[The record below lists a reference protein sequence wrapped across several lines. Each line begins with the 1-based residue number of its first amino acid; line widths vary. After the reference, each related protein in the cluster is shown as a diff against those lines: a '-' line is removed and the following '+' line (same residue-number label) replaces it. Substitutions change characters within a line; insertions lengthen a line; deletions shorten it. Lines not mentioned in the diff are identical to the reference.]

1 MGKPS
6 RLRKPFLTILAS
18 IFALAVI
25 LYTGLWMYFNRWL
38 PSVELGFDEQFV
50 ASGRYERV
58 TNVRKDSPAE
68 RAGLEREDRILA
80 IDGAPLESTYTL
92 SDMWAAR
99 HAGQAVELTVQR
111 PPASAIFHLNGVLRA
126 AHATSTEGGISQ
138 RLGQDIL
145 NTYPTGFLVVGLVV
159 LFLRPE
165 DPNAWLLALT
175 FASFIAVPRPNSF
188 RGMGSLA
195 RPFALAYR
203 AIFDSLLGAF
213 FLFFF
218 SVFPTRSPLDRRAPW
233 LKWVGLGI
241 GISAALPGLDVGDP
255 GTPSVLIRLIGNN
268 PANFLR
274 LSCLYGLIVL
284 GLVSLVLNAF
294 SARTPEARR
303 KIRVLLWGTL
313 AGVVPGTLL
322 YMAGDFLTFHWPFWL
337 GVVVV
342 LLLWLLP
349 ISFAYA
355 VIKHRV
361 LEIPVLLRRSARYLL
376 VQRGFTILLTL
387 VSVAATLA
395 FAVSFERFLEPLTGN
410 AVPGVIALGT
420 GFGTLLLWTGM
431 QVHRGVGGRIDRAFF
446 RNSYDARM
454 ILEDLAEKTRKATRR
469 EELAGL
475 LAGEISQALH
485 PTFLFI
491 YLERKD
497 GLLYSQGDSACP
509 APESL
514 SPDSPLLRRL
524 AREGGPW
531 EVSAEE
537 PEGNVDFSALGAHR
551 PECLVP
557 MRGDA
562 DRLRGLIVLGAR
574 LSEEP
579 YSREDRRLLATVASQ
594 AGVVL
599 EKIRLAEEMAERME
613 AERRAAQEM
622 DFARQVQARLFP
634 QKLPQLRTLEYA
646 GGCVQAR
653 QVGGDY
659 YDFLD
664 FGAGRLGLVLADI
677 AGKGVSGAL
686 LMANLQA
693 NLRSQY
699 ALAMED
705 LPGLLGSVNRLFH
718 ESTADESYAT
728 LFFGDYSDE
737 NRVLRYANC
746 GHNPPFLVRAGG
758 GVERLTATATVIG
771 LFEDW
776 KCEIRDVP
784 LNPGD
789 TLVIYTDGVTEAAN
803 AAGEEFGE
811 ERLCEIIRRERH
823 QPAGRLME
831 VIGAA
836 VREFSVG
843 EQADDVTMV
852 VARGREPLETSPVT
866 LLATDLAAGGAPRL

>member
-1 MGKPS
+1 
-6 RLRKPFLTILAS
+6 
-18 IFALAVI
+18 
-25 LYTGLWMYFNRWL
+25 
-38 PSVELGFDEQFV
+38 
-50 ASGRYERV
+50 
-58 TNVRKDSPAE
+58 
-68 RAGLEREDRILA
+68 
-80 IDGAPLESTYTL
+80 
-92 SDMWAAR
+92 
-99 HAGQAVELTVQR
+99 
-111 PPASAIFHLNGVLRA
+111 
-126 AHATSTEGGISQ
+126 
-138 RLGQDIL
+138 
-145 NTYPTGFLVVGLVV
+145 
-159 LFLRPE
+159 
-165 DPNAWLLALT
+165 
-175 FASFIAVPRPNSF
+175 
-188 RGMGSLA
+188 
-195 RPFALAYR
+195 
-203 AIFDSLLGAF
+203 
-213 FLFFF
+213 
-218 SVFPTRSPLDRRAPW
+218 
-233 LKWVGLGI
+233 
-241 GISAALPGLDVGDP
+241 
-255 GTPSVLIRLIGNN
+255 
-268 PANFLR
+268 
-274 LSCLYGLIVL
+274 
-284 GLVSLVLNAF
+284 
-294 SARTPEARR
+294 
-303 KIRVLLWGTL
+303 
-313 AGVVPGTLL
+313 
-322 YMAGDFLTFHWPFWL
+322 
-337 GVVVV
+337 
-342 LLLWLLP
+342 
-349 ISFAYA
+349 
-355 VIKHRV
+355 
-361 LEIPVLLRRSARYLL
+361 
-376 VQRGFTILLTL
+376 
-387 VSVAATLA
+387 
-395 FAVSFERFLEPLTGN
+395 
-410 AVPGVIALGT
+410 
-420 GFGTLLLWTGM
+420 
-431 QVHRGVGGRIDRAFF
+431 
-446 RNSYDARM
+446 M

-866 LLATDLAAGGAPRL
+866 LFATDLAAGGAPRL